1 MAMKTTKRR
10 TLDDLTP
17 AEMREQV
24 VLCHQH
30 MERCCDVL
38 DGKQGVE
45 PVKLVDVSDSADLEL
60 FYKCKKVAELSRL
73 SAVTENFSRFP
84 DTEL

>member
-1 MAMKTTKRR
+1 MKTTKRR

-38 DGKQGVE
+38 DGKQGVK
-45 PVKLVDVSDSADLEL
+45 PVELVDVSDSADLEL
-60 FYKCKKVAELSRL
+60 FYQCKKVAELSRL
-73 SAVTENFSRFP
+73 SAGVMDEKRYKNH
-84 DTEL
+84 